1 MLARIQK
8 MRLMDDDFMTV
19 VFSGNNKLT
28 ELLLSILLDR
38 NDLRV
43 RRCTTAR
50 LPSGCGSTNRRQR
63 G

>member
-8 MRLMDDDFMTV
+8 MRLMDDDFITV

-38 NDLRV
+38 NDLRGEDV
-43 RRCTTAR
+43 LRRDCR
-50 LPSGCGSTNRRQR
+50 
-63 G
+63 